1 MNMVSIIIPLLNE
14 EKAIPALMNNLAVQ
28 EGKYEIIMVDG
39 GSTDQSLEICKN
51 YNSLTVL
58 TSEKG
63 RANQMNKGA
72 AVARG
77 EILLFLH
84 ADTLLPLGGIKS
96 IEAAMEDDDTVGG
109 SFYMKFD
116 MDKFTFRFFSVFTRI
131 NSAYLTYGDQGIF
144 IKKSVFEDIGAFK
157 QLPILEDFE
166 IQKRLR
172 KKGRFIKL
180 PLPVTTS
187 ARRFLHKGIFKQQ
200 FLNIALLCAYE
211 LGYSPVKIKAFYKD
225 TIH

>member
-1 MNMVSIIIPLLNE
+1 MVSIIIPVLNE
-14 EKAIPALMNNLAVQ
+14 EKAIPALMNNLAAQ
-28 EGKYEIIMVDG
+28 EGKCEIIIVDG

-51 YNSLTVL
+51 YNNLTVI

-63 RANQMNKGA
+63 RADQMNKGA
-72 AVARG
+72 
-77 EILLFLH
+77 EIAGGDVLLFLH
-84 ADTLLPLGGIKS
+84 ADTLLPPGGIGA
-96 IEAAMEDDDTVGG
+96 IEAAMVEEETVGG
-109 SFYMKFD
+109 SFYLKFD
-116 MDKFTFRFFSVFTRI
+116 MENLAFRFFSVFTRI

-144 IKKSVFEDIGAFK
+144 IKKSVFEEIGAFK

-187 ARRFLHKGIFKQQ
+187 ARRFLHNGIFKQQ
-200 FLNIALLCAYE
+200 LLNIALLCAYE
-211 LGYSPVKIKAFYKD
+211 LGYSPAKIKAFYKD